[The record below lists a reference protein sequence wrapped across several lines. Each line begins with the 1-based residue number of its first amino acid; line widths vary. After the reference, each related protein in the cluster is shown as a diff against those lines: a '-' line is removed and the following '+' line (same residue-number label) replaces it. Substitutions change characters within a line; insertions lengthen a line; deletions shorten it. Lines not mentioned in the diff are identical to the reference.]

1 MTHTA
6 VRPDLAVERARV
18 LAKFGAAWTA
28 KDLDA
33 LMSLITDD
41 CVYAASVGPEPGETF
56 IGRDAVRA
64 GFAALLAY
72 DASGESKEGRIA
84 ILGELG
90 LAEWAY
96 ELWDASGRVT
106 VVRGCDIFE
115 FAGLLIR
122 RKDAFRKCYPA
133 NPSDAVALT

>member
-1 MTHTA
+1 MTHTQ
-6 VRPDLAVERARV
+6 VQPDLAAERARV
-18 LAKFGAAWTA
+18 LVKFGEAWSG
-28 KDLDA
+28 KNLDA
-33 LMSLITDD
+33 LMSLVTDD
-41 CVYAASVGPEPGETF
+41 CIYAASVGPEPGETF

-72 DASGESKEGRIA
+72 DAGGESLEGRIA

-96 ELWDASGRVT
+96 ELRDASGRTT

-115 FAGLLIR
+115 FTGILIR
-122 RKDAFRKCYPA
+122 RKDAFRKCYPR
-133 NPSDAVALT
+133 NL